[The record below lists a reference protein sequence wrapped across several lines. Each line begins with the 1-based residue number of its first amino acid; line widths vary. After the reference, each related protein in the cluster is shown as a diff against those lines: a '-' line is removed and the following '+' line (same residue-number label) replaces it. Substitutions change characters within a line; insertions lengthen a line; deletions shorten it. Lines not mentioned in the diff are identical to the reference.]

1 MDIRAKHVQA
11 DKNGVRIAE
20 LDGMSY
26 RHFLWEHRPL
36 TDFWRI
42 EKGYAK
48 KLEGQGLFTLGDIA
62 RLTDM
67 KYMVLIF
74 HEG

>member
-1 MDIRAKHVQA
+1 MQA